1 MSKEEVLKYISENYE
16 LPEEGM
22 QYLDDTEFCKEILG
36 IEPSLMFDLPIEIQK
51 KMTLIDSK
59 YLEEADTNSL
69 YEDKEFLRELI
80 DSDNDVLL
88 QLRGY
93 PIEDEYIKN
102 LSIEYIK
109 GERIPAKGSKL
120 EKMNTR
126 KMYLAS
132 TKQVREDHD
141 LALYLLSQDINYFPD
156 IKDSSISENPQYIA
170 QYIKKNPHRFASYS
184 DKISSSLTQELVET
198 VLKYDFQNYKLIDE
212 NNPLMEQF
220 YKSIARIREIRPELK
235 MDNPNLRYELL
246 CDPDFI
252 NMDIN
257 IVNSLLEYDTGNVDK
272 IIEIKNNGNF
282 KYLLDYIEKY
292 KSLYGNSLEN
302 IQNAISSFES
312 VEQLLVDT
320 NNFEGISIDDPRIK
334 TIIATGNKF
343 GINSLEDLSKYDE
356 KVKAYY
362 TSKIQEATEIED
374 IRKIYS
380 EMLFNATSEEL
391 ESFDEQYCN
400 HNINEVEAYSKEKQ
414 IENPIDEE
422 FKKRKKLYDALKDLQ
437 DIDEL
442 KKYFDTMP
450 LTICDIEET
459 QKKISSMYSKGYNA
473 EMLDL
478 TDDSLEHE
486 DYQGIDVIKLN
497 GQSFNL
503 FIHRIF
509 NFDFNMSSIANEII
523 ENPHQWNLTEGSNTI
538 STTLITDKKIAALFR
553 PLQESSST
561 TLLKFDK
568 KEKEDEYTRHV
579 VEESRKILEGKKLK
593 PIDENAVFYGFT
605 ETLSDGIIKMD
616 SSDMM
621 VEHGKGHL
629 ETNTSRCRMRSSE
642 DLAYWTSAD
651 YWNEIVQNRKEND
664 ISKAEELRQQ
674 SGTDRIQPSCIIC
687 FDEKINEQS
696 LLAART
702 HNIPIVMIDRQA
714 YLDINNQKLEAA
726 KSEFSKSLSEESL
739 REIFYR
745 QPYYKIVQ
753 DMPNLINDI
762 NSNGEVS
769 LEDKKMSLQYLA
781 YLGQHFIEQSSGY
794 IIDVP
799 VEEYNEKMQQ
809 YIQDIDRQLQGNEQT
824 LVTMEDMKS
833 AYTEIFA
840 TDRKRRYDAIK
851 SDIRELSTKEGEIVH
866 E

>member
-1 MSKEEVLKYISENYE
+1 
-16 LPEEGM
+16 
-22 QYLDDTEFCKEILG
+22 
-36 IEPSLMFDLPIEIQK
+36 
-51 KMTLIDSK
+51 
-59 YLEEADTNSL
+59 
-69 YEDKEFLRELI
+69 
-80 DSDNDVLL
+80 
-88 QLRGY
+88 LRGY

-109 GERIPAKGSKL
+109 GERIPTKGSKL

-141 LALYLLSQDINYFPD
+141 LALYLLSQDINYLPD
-156 IKDSSISENPQYIA
+156 IKYSSISENPQYIA

-621 VEHGKGHL
+621 VEHGK
-629 ETNTSRCRMRSSE
+629 
-642 DLAYWTSAD
+642 
-651 YWNEIVQNRKEND
+651 D
-664 ISKAEELRQQ
+664 I
-674 SGTDRIQPSCIIC
+674 
-687 FDEKINEQS
+687 
-696 LLAART
+696 
-702 HNIPIVMIDRQA
+702 
-714 YLDINNQKLEAA
+714 
-726 KSEFSKSLSEESL
+726 
-739 REIFYR
+739 
-745 QPYYKIVQ
+745 
-753 DMPNLINDI
+753 
-762 NSNGEVS
+762 
-769 LEDKKMSLQYLA
+769 
-781 YLGQHFIEQSSGY
+781 
-794 IIDVP
+794 
-799 VEEYNEKMQQ
+799 
-809 YIQDIDRQLQGNEQT
+809 
-824 LVTMEDMKS
+824 
-833 AYTEIFA
+833 
-840 TDRKRRYDAIK
+840 
-851 SDIRELSTKEGEIVH
+851 
-866 E
+866 

>member
-109 GERIPAKGSKL
+109 GERIPTKGSKL

-141 LALYLLSQDINYFPD
+141 LALYLLSQDINYLPD

-334 TIIATGNKF
+334 TIIATGYKF
-343 GINSLEDLSKYDE
+343 GIYSL
-356 KVKAYY
+356 
-362 TSKIQEATEIED
+362 
-374 IRKIYS
+374 
-380 EMLFNATSEEL
+380 
-391 ESFDEQYCN
+391 
-400 HNINEVEAYSKEKQ
+400 
-414 IENPIDEE
+414 
-422 FKKRKKLYDALKDLQ
+422 
-437 DIDEL
+437 
-442 KKYFDTMP
+442 
-450 LTICDIEET
+450 
-459 QKKISSMYSKGYNA
+459 
-473 EMLDL
+473 
-478 TDDSLEHE
+478 
-486 DYQGIDVIKLN
+486 
-497 GQSFNL
+497 
-503 FIHRIF
+503 
-509 NFDFNMSSIANEII
+509 
-523 ENPHQWNLTEGSNTI
+523 
-538 STTLITDKKIAALFR
+538 
-553 PLQESSST
+553 
-561 TLLKFDK
+561 
-568 KEKEDEYTRHV
+568 
-579 VEESRKILEGKKLK
+579 
-593 PIDENAVFYGFT
+593 
-605 ETLSDGIIKMD
+605 
-616 SSDMM
+616 
-621 VEHGKGHL
+621 
-629 ETNTSRCRMRSSE
+629 
-642 DLAYWTSAD
+642 
-651 YWNEIVQNRKEND
+651 
-664 ISKAEELRQQ
+664 
-674 SGTDRIQPSCIIC
+674 
-687 FDEKINEQS
+687 
-696 LLAART
+696 
-702 HNIPIVMIDRQA
+702 
-714 YLDINNQKLEAA
+714 
-726 KSEFSKSLSEESL
+726 
-739 REIFYR
+739 
-745 QPYYKIVQ
+745 
-753 DMPNLINDI
+753 
-762 NSNGEVS
+762 
-769 LEDKKMSLQYLA
+769 
-781 YLGQHFIEQSSGY
+781 
-794 IIDVP
+794 
-799 VEEYNEKMQQ
+799 
-809 YIQDIDRQLQGNEQT
+809 
-824 LVTMEDMKS
+824 
-833 AYTEIFA
+833 
-840 TDRKRRYDAIK
+840 
-851 SDIRELSTKEGEIVH
+851 
-866 E
+866 

>member
-16 LPEEGM
+16 LPEEAI
-22 QYLDDTEFCKEILG
+22 QYLDDTEFCKEVLS
-36 IEPSLMFDLPIEIQK
+36 IEPSLMYDLPIEVQK
-51 KMTLIDSK
+51 KMILIDSK

-102 LSIEYIK
+102 LFIEYIK
-109 GERIPAKGSKL
+109 GERIPAKGSKI

-132 TKQVREDHD
+132 TKQVRENHD
-141 LALYLLSQDINYFPD
+141 LALYLLSQDINYLPD
-156 IKDSSISENPQYIA
+156 IKDSSISENPEYIA
-170 QYIKKNPHRFASYS
+170 EYLKKNPHRFASYS

-246 CDPDFI
+246 CDSDFI

-272 IIEIKNNGNF
+272 IIEIKNNGNL
-282 KYLLDYIEKY
+282 KYLLDYIEQY
-292 KSLYGNSLEN
+292 KSLYGNNLEN
-302 IQNAISSFES
+302 IQNAIVSFDS
-312 VEQLLVDT
+312 VEQLLIDT
-320 NNFEGISIDDPRIK
+320 NNFEGISIEDPRIK

-343 GINSLEDLSKYDE
+343 GINTLDDLSNYDE

-362 TSKIQEATEIED
+362 TSKIQEATSVED

-391 ESFDEQYCN
+391 ESFDQQYCN
-400 HNINEVEAYSKEKQ
+400 HNITEVEAYAKEKQ

-422 FKKRKKLYDALKDLQ
+422 FKKRKKLYDDLKDIQ

-450 LTICDIEET
+450 LTISDIEQT
-459 QKKISSMYSKGYNA
+459 KKRISSMYSKGYNA

-478 TDDSLEHE
+478 TDNDLDHE
-486 DYQGIDVIKLN
+486 DYQGVDVIKLN
-497 GQSFNL
+497 GQSFNI

-509 NFDFNMSSIANEII
+509 NFDFNMSNIANEII
-523 ENPHQWNLTEGSNTI
+523 DNPQQWNLTEGSNTI

-561 TLLKFDK
+561 TLLKFEK
-568 KEKEDEYTRHV
+568 KEQEDEYTKSV
-579 VEESRKILEGKKLK
+579 LEEAKQILEGKKLK

-629 ETNTSRCRMRSSE
+629 QTNTSRCRMRSSE

-651 YWNEIVQNRKEND
+651 YWNEIVQKRKEND
-664 ISKAEELRQQ
+664 IGKAEELRQQ
-674 SGTDRIQPSCIIC
+674 KGTDRIQPSCIIC

-702 HNIPIVMIDRQA
+702 HNIPILMI
-714 YLDINNQKLEAA
+714 E
-726 KSEFSKSLSEESL
+726 
-739 REIFYR
+739 
-745 QPYYKIVQ
+745 
-753 DMPNLINDI
+753 
-762 NSNGEVS
+762 
-769 LEDKKMSLQYLA
+769 
-781 YLGQHFIEQSSGY
+781 
-794 IIDVP
+794 
-799 VEEYNEKMQQ
+799 
-809 YIQDIDRQLQGNEQT
+809 
-824 LVTMEDMKS
+824 
-833 AYTEIFA
+833 
-840 TDRKRRYDAIK
+840 DRK
-851 SDIRELSTKEGEIVH
+851 SVV
-866 E
+866 

>member
-109 GERIPAKGSKL
+109 GERIPTKGSKL

-141 LALYLLSQDINYFPD
+141 LALYLLSQDINYLPD

-422 FKKRKKLYDALKDLQ
+422 FKKRKKLYDALKDVQ

-651 YWNEIVQNRKEND
+651 YWNEIVQKRKEND

-674 SGTDRIQPSCIIC
+674 RGTDRIQPSCIIC

-769 LEDKKMSLQYLA
+769 SEDKKMSLQYLA

-833 AYTEIFA
+833 AYTEISA
-840 TDRKRRYDAIK
+840 SDRKRRYDAIK

>member
-16 LPEEGM
+16 LPEEAI

-141 LALYLLSQDINYFPD
+141 LALYLLSQDINYLPD

-362 TSKIQEATEIED
+362 TSKIQEATDIED

-422 FKKRKKLYDALKDLQ
+422 FKKRKKLYDDLKDIQ

-651 YWNEIVQNRKEND
+651 YWNEIVQKRKEND
-664 ISKAEELRQQ
+664 ISKAEELR
-674 SGTDRIQPSCIIC
+674 
-687 FDEKINEQS
+687 
-696 LLAART
+696 
-702 HNIPIVMIDRQA
+702 
-714 YLDINNQKLEAA
+714 
-726 KSEFSKSLSEESL
+726 
-739 REIFYR
+739 
-745 QPYYKIVQ
+745 
-753 DMPNLINDI
+753 
-762 NSNGEVS
+762 
-769 LEDKKMSLQYLA
+769 
-781 YLGQHFIEQSSGY
+781 
-794 IIDVP
+794 
-799 VEEYNEKMQQ
+799 
-809 YIQDIDRQLQGNEQT
+809 
-824 LVTMEDMKS
+824 
-833 AYTEIFA
+833 
-840 TDRKRRYDAIK
+840 
-851 SDIRELSTKEGEIVH
+851 
-866 E
+866 